1 MGKRVENFF
10 SKYTFGYL
18 GYRYDRTHSIMR
30 IATTASP
37 VSGADVRERT
47 HLLRLST
54 KVKRSLEVVAFAWQ
68 RYRQRQQEAAI
79 RRVGFGSDR
88 SRDSRWVD
96 SGKQDH
102 TRPFE
107 KSM

>member
-54 KVKRSLEVVAFAWQ
+54 KLKRSLEVVTFAWQ

-96 SGKQDH
+96 FGKQEH
-102 TRPFE
+102 TRHLE